1 MIIEHN
7 ENLNSSQID
16 QLFKDDLKCLE
27 FLAGLKW
34 VNGFTCRKCGN
45 DNSCE
50 GKVPFSKRCTRCK
63 NEESATA
70 NTLFHNIKFPVHNAF
85 YITYEV
91 CKNPNVSTFDLARDL
106 DIRQLTCWNFK
117 HKVDSKI
124 AKLKNLSSTDSI
136 DMLSILVGNH
146 ESLFI

>member
-1 MIIEHN
+1 MAIEHN
-7 ENLNSSQID
+7 ENLNPSQID
-16 QLFKDDLKCLE
+16 LLFKDDLKCLE

-34 VNGFTCRKCGN
+34 VNGFICRKCGN

-136 DMLSILVGNH
+136 DMLNILVGNH
-146 ESLFI
+146 ESLFM